1 MTTDMTITLT
11 TQAAKELGRES
22 PRVENS
28 QPVAPKQG
36 VAKVLPIRQAHA
48 SGSTQAPQDT
58 QSTASVLKEDV
69 EAAVEQMKDFA
80 QVMSRQLQFDVDDE
94 SGRTV
99 VRVLDKDSGDVI
111 RQIPSDEVL
120 ALARHM
126 KELMEEES
134 TNVAG
139 KGMRDQPVGLL
150 VETQA

>member
-1 MTTDMTITLT
+1 MTTDMTITLM
-11 TQAAKELGRES
+11 TQTAKDLGRES
-22 PRVENS
+22 PRVKNS

-36 VAKVLPIRQAHA
+36 VAQVLPIRQVRA
-48 SGSTQAPQDT
+48 SGSTQAT
-58 QSTASVLKEDV
+58 QSTASVSKQEV
-69 EAAVEQMKDFA
+69 EAAVDQMKDFA

-99 VRVLDKDSGDVI
+99 VRVIDKDSGDVI

-126 KELMEEES
+126 RELMEDES
-134 TNVAG
+134 ANVAG

-150 VETQA
+150 VETQV